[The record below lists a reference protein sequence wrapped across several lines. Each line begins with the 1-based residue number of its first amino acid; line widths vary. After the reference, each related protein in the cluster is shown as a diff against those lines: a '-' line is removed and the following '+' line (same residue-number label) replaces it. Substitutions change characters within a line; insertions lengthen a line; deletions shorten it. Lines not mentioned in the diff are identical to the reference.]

1 MEKRALPSPVLF
13 LALAFSLPLLFAVL
27 RTRAEDGT
35 LRLLL
40 YGLQAA
46 GPSLAALAAAARGGE
61 LVPFLARQLRARGA
75 LAACLTPFAAALAA
89 MAAAWCSGSWP
100 WHGRRRSRCAA

>member
-40 YGLQAA
+40 YGLQA
-46 GPSLAALAAAARGGE
+46 
-61 LVPFLARQLRARGA
+61 VI
-75 LAACLTPFAAALAA
+75 ACRL
-89 MAAAWCSGSWP
+89 
-100 WHGRRRSRCAA
+100 